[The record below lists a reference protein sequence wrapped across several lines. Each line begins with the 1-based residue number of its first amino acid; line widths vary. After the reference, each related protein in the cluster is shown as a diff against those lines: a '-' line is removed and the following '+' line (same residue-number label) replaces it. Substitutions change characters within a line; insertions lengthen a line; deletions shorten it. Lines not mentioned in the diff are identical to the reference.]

1 MAIVVI
7 MRGGLGDIVLAQR
20 ALSELKSNL
29 TPGGELH
36 VATEPRYAD
45 IFLCSPVVDR
55 VLLVDGAKA
64 AKRLRQRLEEEGH
77 VVYSLDHPFSG
88 QRRRR
93 DSLHIAE
100 RIDEILGT
108 SASGLCPE
116 MWVPPV
122 SLGRPHAI
130 LTWASSSER
139 KLPSRA
145 DREAIWSH
153 FEGTCARIGLEPLVI
168 SQPSD
173 DIPPERR
180 WQGSLLA
187 LCGAVRGASLYFG
200 CDTGFSHVAS
210 TAEVPSA
217 ICHIGYPPARCGVR
231 GGRADI
237 LYYENGG
244 SVDVGRVRALIDA
257 AAKRIP
263 QCGGMD

>member
-1 MAIVVI
+1 MATVVI

-20 ALSELKSNL
+20 ALSELKSKL
-29 TPGGELH
+29 AAGELR

-45 IFLCSPVVDR
+45 IFLCSPAVDR
-55 VLLVDGAKA
+55 VLLVDGARA
-64 AKRLRQRLEEEGH
+64 AKRLRQRLLADGD
-77 VVYSLDHPFSG
+77 VVYNLDHPFSG

-108 SASGLCPE
+108 SASGLRPE

-145 DREAIWSH
+145 DREAIRSH
-153 FEGTCARIGLEPLVI
+153 FEGTCARMGLEPFVI
-168 SQPSD
+168 GQPAD
-173 DIPPERR
+173 DAPPERQ

-217 ICHIGYPPARCGVR
+217 ICHIGFPLARCGVM
-231 GGRADI
+231 GGMADI

-244 SVDVGRVRALIDA
+244 MVDVRRVRALIDA
-257 AAKRIP
+257 AARRIP
-263 QCGGMD
+263 PCGGVD